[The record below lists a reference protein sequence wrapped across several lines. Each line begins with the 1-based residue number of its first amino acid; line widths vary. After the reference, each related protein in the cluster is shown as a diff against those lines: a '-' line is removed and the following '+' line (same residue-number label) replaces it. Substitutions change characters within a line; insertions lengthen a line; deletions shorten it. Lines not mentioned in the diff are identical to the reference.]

1 MDTPEDPNGITID
14 VVRKNYQLFYNEH
27 SNSVLVIPKVPREFP
42 GFTVTKAQ
50 CIEQLLKGSL
60 LSVFD
65 QLFYGEIR
73 EVIRQGEERWGKAVS
88 DDLTH
93 WQKMDRID

>member
-27 SNSVLVIPKVPREFP
+27 SNSVLVIPKTPREFP
-42 GFTVTKAQ
+42 GFTVTKAD
-50 CIEQLLKGSL
+50 CVRELLKGAL
-60 LSVFD
+60 LSIPD

-73 EVIRQGEERWGKAVS
+73 KLIAEGEEKRNKPRNT
-88 DDLTH
+88 DMDHL
-93 WQKMDRID
+93 QKMDKP